1 MRMRTKLQKL
11 KKSLKKLL
19 VRTQSSHFYSGMGRI
34 VRKELQIREASRADW
49 DEVHAIL
56 NPGAAD
62 PPLPQGENCT
72 TYIAKRKG
80 RVIGYVQ
87 LVHAEKES
95 GLPPGLWL
103 FSLWVKVWYRRMGV
117 GELLSLRVVQA
128 ARERG
133 AAELY
138 LMLFEDN
145 LPAVRLYR
153 KLGFKPRIF
162 PELEDRLNTA
172 EQSCGRKQVVMAASM
187 QDVIDPDS
195 P

>member
-1 MRMRTKLQKL
+1 MRMRNKLQKL
-11 KKSLKKLL
+11 KKPLKKLL
-19 VRTQSSHFYSGMGRI
+19 VRTQSSRFYGGMGRI
-34 VRKELQIREASRADW
+34 VRKELQVLEVSRADW
-49 DEVHAIL
+49 EVVHAIL

-62 PPLPQGENCT
+62 PLLPQGEKCT

-87 LVHAEKES
+87 LVHAEKGS

-103 FSLWVKVWYRRMGV
+103 FSLWVRVWYRRMGV
-117 GELLSLRVVQA
+117 GELLSLRVAQA

-133 AAELY
+133 AVELY

-145 LPAVRLYR
+145 LPAVRLYQ
-153 KLGFKPRIF
+153 KLGFKPRVF
-162 PELEDRLNTA
+162 PELEDRLDTA
-172 EQSCGRKQVVMAASM
+172 EQSCGRKQVVMAVSV